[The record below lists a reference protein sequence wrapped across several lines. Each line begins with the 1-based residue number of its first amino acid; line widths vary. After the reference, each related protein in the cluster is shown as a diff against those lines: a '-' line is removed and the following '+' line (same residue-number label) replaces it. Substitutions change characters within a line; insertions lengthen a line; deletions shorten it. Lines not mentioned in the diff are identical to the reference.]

1 MCPNVV
7 CLHLTIRKCLSVTL
21 IYMFPFIPL
30 HPMPFNH
37 KSRIGGSN
45 LLGICTCIIPP
56 LIVCMYRHIMFLH
69 LTIRKCLLITL
80 SACAFSKCFFT
91 SSHVLNIH
99 SQLSHLL
106 ESPLRFCTCSAT
118 LCFFNFLFGVSS
130 HAPRGPC
137 KRIQKHTKTKQK
149 RSNLRYSILLKLGMF
164 CHLFKRLPG
173 TLEYLKSFI
182 CLSSARTSLFTSNA
196 LHL

>member
-21 IYMFPFIPL
+21 STCFLSYHFTSCLLIT
-30 HPMPFNH
+30 
-37 KSRIGGSN
+37 KTASAARISSAF
-45 LLGICTCIIPP
+45 CTCIIP

-69 LTIRKCLLITL
+69 LTIRKFLLITL
-80 SACAFSKCFFT
+80 SACAFSRCFFT

-106 ESPLRFCTCSAT
+106 EWPPRFCTCSAT
-118 LCFFNFLFGVSS
+118 LCFFNLLFGVAS

-137 KRIQKHTKTKQK
+137 KCTKAHKNKTKK
-149 RSNLRYSILLKLGMF
+149 IKPEHY
-164 CHLFKRLPG
+164 
-173 TLEYLKSFI
+173 
-182 CLSSARTSLFTSNA
+182 RT
-196 LHL
+196 